1 MSNCN
6 LCWLFITTS
15 FTKKQTN
22 RNRSAS
28 LHLLFAQPVPFP
40 PGFSEL
46 WLQNGKGEG
55 WACLSVS
62 CCCTSPVQHGDE
74 PHWISSTSCPPPL
87 CHILKHC
94 PDSSSQG
101 VQTELTKSEDPVNG
115 NPQHWVCSEVTRSQ
129 HWSLA
134 PNPPNCVCWA
144 KIHSN
149 LSHFKILQKYFKN

>member
-6 LCWLFITTS
+6 LCWLLITTS

-94 PDSSSQG
+94 PDSSSPG
-101 VQTELTKSEDPVNG
+101 CADRADKARGPSGWEPTTLSVLWSYEEPTLKFGPKSSQLCLLGKDP
-115 NPQHWVCSEVTRSQ
+115 
-129 HWSLA
+129 
-134 PNPPNCVCWA
+134 
-144 KIHSN
+144 
-149 LSHFKILQKYFKN
+149 